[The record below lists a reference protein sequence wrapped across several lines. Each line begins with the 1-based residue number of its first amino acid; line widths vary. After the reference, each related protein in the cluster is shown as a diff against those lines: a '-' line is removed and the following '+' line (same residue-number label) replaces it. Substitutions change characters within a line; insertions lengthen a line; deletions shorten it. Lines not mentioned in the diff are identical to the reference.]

1 MSERFIKK
9 EKNKHMKHLLQKW
22 SAVALSAFLSVSGAH
37 AQMTFV
43 KEGKA
48 VSRIIV
54 ADKDTIN
61 RKAADLLQDFVQRIS
76 GARLPIVENAK
87 AKKGDIVI
95 GQGNTEGLT
104 EDGFRL
110 ATQEGILRISSGG
123 DKGAIYGVV
132 TLLDDYLGVEYYT
145 AHTYTLEKKPTI
157 EIPELDRAENPSFRY
172 RQTQSYAI
180 QEDPIYKMWFRLE
193 EPNEVFANNLWVH
206 TFDKILP
213 SAEFGESHPEYYS
226 YINGERRPG
235 AASQWCL
242 TNPEVFEI
250 VAHRVDSIF
259 RANPDKKMISIS
271 QNDGNFTN
279 CTCPTCKAL
288 DEQEGGTPSGS
299 LIHFLNKLAARFPDK
314 EFSTLAYL
322 FTMHPPKQVKPLPNV
337 NIMLCDIDCR
347 REVPLTDN
355 ASGQDFM
362 RAMEGWSKISDNIF
376 VWDYGIN
383 FDCYLSP
390 FPNFPILQKNMQL
403 FKDHHVTMHFS
414 QIAGSKC
421 GTFTEM
427 RAYIVSKLMWNTQQ
441 DVDSLMKQ
449 FMQGYYGA
457 AAPYLYQYEKL
468 LEGALLGSGQDLWI
482 FDSPVSHKK
491 GMLNAHCLKRYNEL
505 FDQAEK
511 AVADSPELL
520 DRVRIERLTLQYS
533 ELETARAESGHDINE
548 IKEKLALFRE
558 RAAHY
563 QLPTLNERH
572 NSPLAYCDL
581 YEKRFLPKAEK
592 NYAKNAPITWI
603 EAPSDKYLPEAAKT
617 LTDELYGG
625 TSFVESWIGWEGK
638 NGSFIL
644 DLGKEVDIRVIE
656 SDFLHQLGQ
665 WVFLPKKVSYA
676 ISSDN
681 QSYQA
686 FGTTDIAEDQSVE
699 VKFFQARSE
708 KQQPVKG
715 RYVKVE
721 IEGVNTCPSW
731 HCGVGHKAW
740 FFMDEIRVN

>member
-279 CTCPTCKAL
+279 CTCPACKAL

-362 RAMEGWSKISDNIF
+362 RAMEGWSKIA
-376 VWDYGIN
+376 
-383 FDCYLSP
+383 
-390 FPNFPILQKNMQL
+390 M
-403 FKDHHVTMHFS
+403 
-414 QIAGSKC
+414 
-421 GTFTEM
+421 
-427 RAYIVSKLMWNTQQ
+427 
-441 DVDSLMKQ
+441 
-449 FMQGYYGA
+449 
-457 AAPYLYQYEKL
+457 
-468 LEGALLGSGQDLWI
+468 
-482 FDSPVSHKK
+482 
-491 GMLNAHCLKRYNEL
+491 
-505 FDQAEK
+505 
-511 AVADSPELL
+511 
-520 DRVRIERLTLQYS
+520 
-533 ELETARAESGHDINE
+533 
-548 IKEKLALFRE
+548 
-558 RAAHY
+558 
-563 QLPTLNERH
+563 
-572 NSPLAYCDL
+572 
-581 YEKRFLPKAEK
+581 
-592 NYAKNAPITWI
+592 
-603 EAPSDKYLPEAAKT
+603 EA
-617 LTDELYGG
+617 
-625 TSFVESWIGWEGK
+625 I
-638 NGSFIL
+638 I
-644 DLGKEVDIRVIE
+644 
-656 SDFLHQLGQ
+656 
-665 WVFLPKKVSYA
+665 
-676 ISSDN
+676 
-681 QSYQA
+681 
-686 FGTTDIAEDQSVE
+686 
-699 VKFFQARSE
+699 
-708 KQQPVKG
+708 
-715 RYVKVE
+715 
-721 IEGVNTCPSW
+721 
-731 HCGVGHKAW
+731 
-740 FFMDEIRVN
+740 

>member
-279 CTCPTCKAL
+279 CTCPACKAL

-533 ELETARAESGHDINE
+533 ELETARAEGGHDINE

-603 EAPSDKYLPEAAKT
+603 KAPSDKYLPEAAKT

-731 HCGVGHKAW
+731 HCGVGHQAW

>member
-22 SAVALSAFLSVSGAH
+22 SAVALSAFLSVSSAH

-279 CTCPTCKAL
+279 CTCPACKAL

-362 RAMEGWSKISDNIF
+362 RAMEGWSKISNNIF

-441 DVDSLMKQ
+441 DVNSLMKQ

-533 ELETARAESGHDINE
+533 ELETARAEGGHDINE

>member
-279 CTCPTCKAL
+279 CTCPACKAL

-511 AVADSPELL
+511 AVAGSPELL

-533 ELETARAESGHDINE
+533 ELETARAEGGHDVNE